1 MEIGTKIKQIREL
14 KKLSIENMANE
25 LGLSVTGYD
34 KIERNEVSLN
44 YEKLLKISEILNV
57 KLENLIGFEKNI
69 AFNNFNNTVEQ
80 QIGTYNF
87 PAELRQLYEDK
98 IKLLEEKAKLLEEK
112 INKL

>member
-1 MEIGTKIKQIREL
+1 MELGTKIKQIREL
-14 KKLSIENMANE
+14 KNLSLENMANE

-44 YEKLLKISEILNV
+44 YERLLQISEILNV
-57 KLENLIGFEKNI
+57 KLENLIGFDKNI

-80 QIGTYNF
+80 QIGTYSF
-87 PAELRQLYEDK
+87 PVELMQLYEDK
-98 IKLLEEKAKLLEEK
+98 IQLLEEKAKLLQEK

>member
-1 MEIGTKIKQIREL
+1 MEIGTKIRQIREL
-14 KKLSIENMANE
+14 KGLSPENMANE

-34 KIERNEVSLN
+34 KIERNVVSLN

-87 PAELRQLYEDK
+87 PIELKKLYEDK
-98 IKLLEEKAKLLEEK
+98 IKLLEEKIKLLEEK
-112 INKL
+112 VS